1 MIHPDGHAIL
11 TDFRVVKTHIEQTS
25 TSQFIGTPAYAS
37 PEQLDH
43 HALTHQADQF
53 SLGATLYFA
62 LTSKR
67 PFDNMERSA
76 PVPPGTIDPSIP
88 AQLESTVLRMLQP
101 SPNDRFQTLQDII
114 DALNHTQHA
123 GLPLAGRQQLIEQSS
138 EILDFVEQERP
149 LIVHVLGI
157 PGVGKRWFIDSLISA
172 AQRRSVSYFELYNQR
187 SVELIEQRLRH
198 EPLLVID
205 WENRLLDSRWQ
216 SIVMFEY
223 HRSDEQ
229 TYGGP
234 SMHLPP
240 RQNRSQR
247 LLSVSFD
254 SVVDCRSSCFPYSKC
269 MSENNSWYCRRTC
282 L

>member
-1 MIHPDGHAIL
+1 MDYVEGPDLRVYADSLQERPPLERYLRCRGIGQDIAGALQYIHDNGCIHRDVKPSNILIHPDGHAIL
-11 TDFRVVKTHIEQTS
+11 TDFGVVKTHIEQTS

-76 PVPPGTIDPSIP
+76 PVPLAHIDPSIP
-88 AQLESTVLRMLQP
+88 ARLESTVLRMLQP
-101 SPNDRFQTLQDII
+101 SPNDRFQNMQDII

-172 AQRRSVSYFELYNQR
+172 AQRRSVSYFEPVQPKKR
-187 SVELIEQRLRH
+187 GTH
-198 EPLLVID
+198 
-205 WENRLLDSRWQ
+205 
-216 SIVMFEY
+216 
-223 HRSDEQ
+223 
-229 TYGGP
+229 
-234 SMHLPP
+234 
-240 RQNRSQR
+240 
-247 LLSVSFD
+247 
-254 SVVDCRSSCFPYSKC
+254 
-269 MSENNSWYCRRTC
+269 
-282 L
+282 